1 MPSWPPPGGTWYREA
16 MPSEK
21 SIILVVEDEKESRET
36 LRELLELE
44 GYRVETAVNGREAL
58 DTLNASGDRICIM
71 LLDLFMPVMD
81 GWQVIDQLRA
91 DGRLA
96 STQVVIITSAPHR
109 APAGLPVFQKPLD
122 LDKVMHEVQ
131 SLC

>member
-1 MPSWPPPGGTWYREA
+1 MTTN
-16 MPSEK
+16 K
-21 SIILVVEDEKESRET
+21 SIILVVEDEKESRDT

-44 GYRVETAVNGREAL
+44 GYQVQTAMNGREAL
-58 DTLNASGDRICIM
+58 DTLDAAGDRICIM

-91 DGRLA
+91 DGRLDR
-96 STQVVIITSAPHR
+96 TQVVIITSAPYR

-122 LDKVMHEVQ
+122 LDKVMSEVQ
-131 SLC
+131 RLC

>member
-1 MPSWPPPGGTWYREA
+1 MTSD
-16 MPSEK
+16 K
-21 SIILVVEDEKESRET
+21 STILVVEDEAESRDS
-36 LRELLELE
+36 LRELFELE

-58 DTLNASGDRICIM
+58 DILTSHGEQICIM

-96 STQVVIITSAPHR
+96 TTKVVIITSAAHR
-109 APAGLPVFQKPLD
+109 APAGLPVFEKPLD
-122 LDKVMHEVQ
+122 LDKVMTTVDN
-131 SLC
+131 LC